1 MYVCICYKCLLYICY
16 IFILYMCYIYAIFYI
31 YTCYIYILCIYML
44 YIHNARRRHLSELK
58 ASEVYSFL
66 KIYDE
71 NKTRQLK
78 PGKGAAIW

>member
-1 MYVCICYKCLLYICY
+1 MLYYVK
-16 IFILYMCYIYAIFYI
+16 FIYAMYIYA
-31 YTCYIYILCIYML
+31 IYML
-44 YIHNARRRHLSELK
+44 YIYICSIYMLCTHNARWRHLSELK